1 MLITERRVHLF
12 YGADKE
18 CQSLRRQ
25 VPLLQIQTD
34 RKKGSMR
41 RVIIICIMFL
51 ILLPVIQ
58 TKAKTKIP
66 EPTFE
71 ETVETMVREHKIM
84 LDRLIAAWEHRQE
97 EINLLAEVI
106 YHENW
111 HTDKD
116 HLAAYYTGAV
126 VMNRVNSSA
135 WPNTVKEVLYQR
147 GQYST
152 TKLFYTKEIPQEC
165 YDMARDILI
174 NGTPDVPENVV
185 FQSMNPKL
193 GKKIWKSLN
202 GEYFAYG

>member
-1 MLITERRVHLF
+1 M
-12 YGADKE
+12 
-18 CQSLRRQ
+18 
-25 VPLLQIQTD
+25 
-34 RKKGSMR
+34 KK
-41 RVIIICIMFL
+41 IIILTALFL
-51 ILLPVIQ
+51 ILLPFGKSQ
-58 TKAKTKIP
+58 AKSKVP

-71 ETVETMVREHKIM
+71 ETVENMVREHKVM
-84 LDRLIAAWEHRQE
+84 LDRLIAAWEHRKE

-111 HTDKD
+111 HTDKE

-165 YDMARDILI
+165 YDMARDIYK
-174 NGTPDVPENVV
+174 NGTPDVPENVI
-185 FQSMNPKL
+185 FQAMRPL
-193 GKKIWKSLN
+193 GKTWKKVN
-202 GEYFAYG
+202 TDYFCYG